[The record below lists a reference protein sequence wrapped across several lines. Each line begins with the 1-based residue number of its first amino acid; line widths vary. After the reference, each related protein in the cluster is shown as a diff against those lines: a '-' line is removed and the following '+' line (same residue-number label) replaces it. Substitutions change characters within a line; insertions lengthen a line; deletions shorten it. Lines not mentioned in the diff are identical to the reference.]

1 MPWAE
6 KVGRVLALVSQAAGV
21 SWSLLP
27 LFDFSN
33 SSGRRNFSSLFPP
46 ASPHGRFLT
55 PSRKQ
60 QISSSFPRAS
70 GLTEEQQE

>member
-33 SSGRRNFSSLFPP
+33 SSGRRNFSSLSPP
-46 ASPHGRFLT
+46 RL
-55 PSRKQ
+55 PSRE
-60 QISSSFPRAS
+60 IFDSFQKAADFQLLPS
-70 GLTEEQQE
+70 CFWSD